1 MVYFDNAATS
11 WPKPESV
18 YKAVDNCLRNVGAN
32 PGRSGHKMS
41 IEAGR
46 IVYDARDGI
55 AELFNVDDPARIT
68 LGLNATDGLNVG
80 IKCLLDPGDHV
91 ITSSMEH
98 NSVMRPLRYLLEAR
112 KIELTVVQ
120 CDKTGYL
127 NPADIEKNIRP
138 NTKLVVINHASNVVG
153 TIQPID
159 KIGEIVA
166 RHDGMYFMIDA
177 AQSAGVVPIDVVK
190 SKIDM
195 VGFAGHKGMMGP
207 QGTGGIYIGESLE
220 EKLHMLK
227 QGGTGSDSELEI
239 HPDFLPD
246 KFESGTK
253 NTPGLA
259 GLVAGLEFIKKV
271 GIEKIH
277 QHEMALTERL
287 TRGLEKLDEVV
298 VFGPKDPQK
307 QTAVVS
313 FNILGMEPSDVS
325 YSMDRDY
332 EIMTRVGLHCAPTAH
347 KTIGSAPKGTIR
359 LSMGYFSTEKEVDYV
374 LNSIKKIIVSNESS

>member
-11 WPKPESV
+11 WPKPDSV
-18 YKAVDNCLRNVGAN
+18 YKAVDNCLRNIGAN

-46 IVYDARDGI
+46 VVYNARDAI
-55 AELFNVDDPARIT
+55 AELFNVDDPARIA
-68 LGLNATDGLNVG
+68 LGFNATDGLNVG

-112 KIELTVVQ
+112 KIELTVIK

-127 NPADIEKNIRP
+127 DPAEIETNIRP

-159 KIGEIVA
+159 KIGEIVS
-166 RHDGMYFMIDA
+166 RHEGMYFMIDA
-177 AQSAGVVPIDVVK
+177 AQSAGVIPIDVEK

-195 VGFAGHKGMMGP
+195 IGFAGHKGMLGP
-207 QGTGGIYIGESLE
+207 QGTGGIYICEGLE
-220 EKLHMLK
+220 NKLHALK

-259 GLVAGLEFIKKV
+259 GVVAGLEFIQKT

-277 QHEMALTERL
+277 QHEMNLTERL
-287 TRGLEKLDEVV
+287 TRGLEGIDEVV
-298 VFGPKDPQK
+298 IYGPRDPQK

-325 YSMDRDY
+325 YSMDHDY
-332 EIMTRVGLHCAPTAH
+332 EIMTRVGLHCAPSAH

-359 LSMGYFSTEKEVDYV
+359 LSMGYFSTEKEVDYT
-374 LNSIKKIIVSNESS
+374 LNSIKKIIVSNGNG

>member
-11 WPKPESV
+11 WPKPESA

-46 IVYDARDGI
+46 IVYDARDAI

-127 NPADIEKNIRP
+127 NPADIEKNIQP

-159 KIGEIVA
+159 KIGEIVS
-166 RHDGMYFMIDA
+166 RHEGMYFMIDA
-177 AQSAGVVPIDVVK
+177 AQSAGVIPIDVVK

-195 VGFAGHKGMMGP
+195 IGFAGHKGMMGP
-207 QGTGGIYIGESLE
+207 QGTGGIYIGDSLE

-259 GLVAGLEFIKKV
+259 GLVAGLEFIKEV

-325 YSMDRDY
+325 YSMDRNY

-374 LNSIKKIIVSNESS
+374 LNSIKKIIASNESG

>member
-159 KIGEIVA
+159 KIGEIVS
-166 RHDGMYFMIDA
+166 RHEGMYFMIDA